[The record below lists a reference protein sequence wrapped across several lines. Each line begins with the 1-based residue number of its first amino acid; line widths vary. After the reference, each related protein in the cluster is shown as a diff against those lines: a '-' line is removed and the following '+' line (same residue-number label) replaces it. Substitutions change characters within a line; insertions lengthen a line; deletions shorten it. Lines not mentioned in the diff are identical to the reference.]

1 MVCRVNAKYGIN
13 CKGINLAT
21 VFPATWLN
29 GTVAWLT
36 AAPPARVCC
45 ARERAAAAEARL
57 AATHS
62 AAGRASAAAKRWAGR
77 KLKRS

>member
-1 MVCRVNAKYGIN
+1 LDQNVKNTMVCRVNAKYGIN

-36 AAPPARVCC
+36 AAPPRPRVL
-45 ARERAAAAEARL
+45 RP
-57 AATHS
+57 
-62 AAGRASAAAKRWAGR
+62 
-77 KLKRS
+77 